1 MLEVAAGRG
10 IPNEY
15 LDMID
20 KSSSGGDMTFI
31 LKVDVIIAAY
41 NAESTIK
48 EAIRSLMDQII
59 PPEWW
64 QTGLTNN
71 DNDNN
76 DNDNENEND
85 LIDSNNN
92 QEEDMYEFDIC
103 VCCYDDASTDG
114 TLLVVGHAKTPGRV

>member
-41 NAESTIK
+41 NAKSTIK
-48 EAIRSLMDQII
+48 EAIQSLMYQII
-59 PPEWW
+59 PLEWW

-71 DNDNN
+71 NNDNN
-76 DNDNENEND
+76 DNDNDND
-85 LIDSNNN
+85 NNLIDSNND
-92 QEEDMYEFDIC
+92 QEEDTYEFDIC
-103 VCCYDDASTDG
+103 ACFYDDASTDG
-114 TLLVVGHAKTPGRV
+114 TLSVM